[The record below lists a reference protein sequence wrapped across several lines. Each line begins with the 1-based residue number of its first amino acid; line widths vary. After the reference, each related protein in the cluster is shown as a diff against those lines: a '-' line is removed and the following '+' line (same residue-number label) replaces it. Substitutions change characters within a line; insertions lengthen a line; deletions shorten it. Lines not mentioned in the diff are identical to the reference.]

1 MIELSETDTRITIKE
16 TFHVKEILCSFCIS
30 KRTRTMFFVKDHV
43 ILDNRDLLLAFMGS
57 YAHWREVSKLSHHLQ
72 LYLQKITNSL
82 SDNRAH
88 LPMTKKEI
96 PAKASDA

>member
-1 MIELSETDTRITIKE
+1 M
-16 TFHVKEILCSFCIS
+16 
-30 KRTRTMFFVKDHV
+30 

-57 YAHWREVSKLSHHLQ
+57 YAHWRDVNKLSHHLQ

-82 SDNRAH
+82 LENRAH